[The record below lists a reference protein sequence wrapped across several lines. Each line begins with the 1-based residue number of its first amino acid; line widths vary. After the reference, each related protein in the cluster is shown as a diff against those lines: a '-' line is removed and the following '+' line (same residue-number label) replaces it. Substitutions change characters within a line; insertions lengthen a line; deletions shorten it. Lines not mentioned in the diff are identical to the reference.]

1 MTPEQTPILVCGL
14 GSLGQACLK
23 RLLEFDHPLV
33 CIDQQP
39 PQWQSAELRTALA
52 EGVILGDMR
61 LPSTL
66 KAAGVQRAR
75 SVLILSSDNTI
86 NLETA
91 LQVRLL
97 NHNATVV
104 VRSSSQQGDL
114 NRLLER
120 RITNLIT
127 VDPQLLT
134 AGAIAQAM
142 RKDAHPATFR
152 VDGVRIRLGR
162 STSLGVQRPLQ
173 LEAGDL
179 PTTVNPMMV
188 QVDDGIRRRH
198 RQQLNSRW
206 IRLVD
211 AVASSLR
218 DRWTQIITR
227 VFHPTLLE
235 ITLALAV
242 LLILLGL
249 MVYGQS
255 YGTRSSLFATFG
267 LLKGEFVDPVNVL
280 IEASQG
286 DVRSLPVSTL
296 VLTLIYALFGTL
308 LTSAVMAFM
317 TDQLLSNRLGLR
329 RRRPPRRNSSMVL
342 VMDGKHLGNRVAE
355 RLQSDNLS
363 IVRVHQ
369 SDHGEGV
376 SLETALRWSRRTPL
390 QGAAL
395 LSRDLMANL
404 RLALELQEQHP
415 QARLVIATKH
425 LPGADALGDLLGG
438 ISVIE
443 SVGIAADA
451 LVATAFGEE
460 VREIR
465 RVDGSNLMLVR
476 YLIDARDTLHD
487 LSVSRLQCGYG
498 VTVLAVRRRSGTA
511 SWQLLPKLE
520 WPLNKGEEA
529 LVLADLK
536 GLRRV
541 EQGAAICPRWRVRFR
556 VIEHSVQ
563 AFDTQQCLA
572 RHLNMPPG
580 QFKGLMNGE
589 EHLTPPMDHDL
600 AMQLMQGLRRIA
612 VESTLEES
620 ATAG

>member
-1 MTPEQTPILVCGL
+1 MTPERTPILVCGL
-14 GSLGQACLK
+14 GSLGQACLN
-23 RLLEFDHPLV
+23 RLLEFDHPLF
-33 CIDQQP
+33 CIDRQS
-39 PQWQSAELRTALA
+39 PQWQSAELRAALA

-142 RKDAHPATFR
+142 RKESHPATFR

-162 STSLGVQRPLQ
+162 STGLGVQRPLQ

-179 PTTVNPMMV
+179 ATTINPLMV

-198 RQQLNSRW
+198 RQQLNSNW

-280 IEASQG
+280 IEASEG

-296 VLTLIYALFGTL
+296 VMTLIYALFGTL
-308 LTSAVMAFM
+308 LTSAVMALF
-317 TDQLLSNRLGLR
+317 TEQLLSNRLGLR
-329 RRRPPRRNSSMVL
+329 RRRPPRWNSPMVL

-355 RLQSDNLS
+355 RLQGDNVS
-363 IVRVHQ
+363 IVRAHQ
-369 SDHGEGV
+369 NDNGEGV

-404 RLALELQEQHP
+404 RLALELQEQRP
-415 QARLVIATKH
+415 EARLVIATKH
-425 LPGADALGDLLGG
+425 LPDADALGHLLGG
-438 ISVIE
+438 ITVIE
-443 SVGIAADA
+443 SVDIAADA

-476 YLIDARDTLHD
+476 YRIDARDTLHD

-498 VTVLAVRRRSGTA
+498 VTVLAVRRSHSA
-511 SWQLLPKLE
+511 PWLLLPKLE
-520 WPLNKGEEA
+520 WPLSNGQEA

-541 EQGAAICPRWRVRFR
+541 EQGSATVPRWRVRFR
-556 VIEHSVQ
+556 VLEHSVQ

-572 RHLNMPPG
+572 RYLNMPPG
-580 QFKGLMNGE
+580 QFQALMDGE
-589 EHLTPPMDHDL
+589 EHVTPAIDHDL
-600 AMQLMQGLRRIA
+600 AFQLMQGLRRIA
-612 VESTLEES
+612 VQSTLEEVD
-620 ATAG
+620 TAE

>member
-1 MTPEQTPILVCGL
+1 MTLEPAPILICGL

-33 CIDQQP
+33 CIDRQS
-39 PQWQSAELRTALA
+39 PQWQSADLQAALA
-52 EGVILGDMR
+52 EGLILGDMR

-66 KAAGVQRAR
+66 KAGGIQQAR
-75 SVLILSSDNTI
+75 SVLILSSDNTV

-97 NHNATVV
+97 NQNATVV

-120 RITNLIT
+120 RIANLIT

-134 AGAIAQAM
+134 AGAIAQAL
-142 RKDAHPATFR
+142 RKEAHPATFR
-152 VDGVRIRLGR
+152 VDGVRILLGR
-162 STSLGVQRPLQ
+162 SSRLGVQRPLQ
-173 LEAGDL
+173 LEAGEL
-179 PTTVNPMMV
+179 STTVTPLMV
-188 QVDDGIRRRH
+188 QVDDGIHRRH
-198 RQQLNSRW
+198 RNQLSSRL

-211 AVASSLR
+211 AVKANLR
-218 DRWTQIITR
+218 ERWTQISTR
-227 VFHPTLLE
+227 IFHPTLLE
-235 ITLALAV
+235 ITLALAL

-249 MVYGQS
+249 MIYGQS

-296 VLTLIYALFGTL
+296 VMTLIYALFGTL
-308 LTSAVMAFM
+308 LTSAVMALF
-317 TDQLLSNRLGLR
+317 TEQLLSNRLGLR
-329 RRRPPRRNSSMVL
+329 RRRPPRWNSPMVL

-355 RLQSDNLS
+355 RLQGDNVS
-363 IVRVHQ
+363 IVRAHQ
-369 SDHGEGV
+369 NDNGEGV

-404 RLALELQEQHP
+404 RLALELQEQRP
-415 QARLVIATKH
+415 EARLVIATKH
-425 LPGADALGDLLGG
+425 LPDADALGHLLGG
-438 ISVIE
+438 ITVIE
-443 SVGIAADA
+443 SVDIAADA

-476 YLIDARDTLHD
+476 YRIDARDTLHD

-498 VTVLAVRRRSGTA
+498 VTVLAVRRSHSA
-511 SWQLLPKLE
+511 PWLLLPKLE
-520 WPLNKGEEA
+520 WPLSNGQEA

-541 EQGAAICPRWRVRFR
+541 EQGSATVPRWRVRFR
-556 VIEHSVQ
+556 VLEHSVQ

-572 RHLNMPPG
+572 RYLNMPPG
-580 QFKGLMNGE
+580 QFQALMDGE
-589 EHLTPPMDHDL
+589 EHVTPAIDHDL
-600 AMQLMQGLRRIA
+600 AFQLMQGLRRIA
-612 VESTLEES
+612 VQSTLEEVD
-620 ATAG
+620 TAE

>member
-1 MTPEQTPILVCGL
+1 MTPEPAPILICGL

-33 CIDQQP
+33 CIDRQS
-39 PQWQSAELRTALA
+39 PQWQSADLQAALA
-52 EGVILGDMR
+52 EGLILGDMR

-66 KAAGVQRAR
+66 KAGGIQQAR
-75 SVLILSSDNTI
+75 SVLILSSDNTV

-97 NHNATVV
+97 NQNATVV

-120 RITNLIT
+120 RIANLIT

-134 AGAIAQAM
+134 AGAIAQAL
-142 RKDAHPATFR
+142 RKEAHPATFR
-152 VDGVRIRLGR
+152 VDGVRILLGR
-162 STSLGVQRPLQ
+162 SSRLGVQRPLQ
-173 LEAGDL
+173 LEAGEL
-179 PTTVNPMMV
+179 STTVNPLMV
-188 QVDDGIRRRH
+188 QVDDGIHRRH
-198 RQQLNSRW
+198 RNQLSSRL

-211 AVASSLR
+211 AVKANLR
-218 DRWTQIITR
+218 ERWTQISTR
-227 VFHPTLLE
+227 IFHPTLLE
-235 ITLALAV
+235 ITLALAL

-249 MVYGQS
+249 MIYGQS

-296 VLTLIYALFGTL
+296 VMTLIYALFGTL
-308 LTSAVMAFM
+308 LTSAVMALF
-317 TDQLLSNRLGLR
+317 TEQLLSNRLGLR
-329 RRRPPRRNSSMVL
+329 RRRPPRWNSPMVL

-355 RLQSDNLS
+355 RLQGDNVS
-363 IVRVHQ
+363 IVRAHQ
-369 SDHGEGV
+369 NDNGEGV

-404 RLALELQEQHP
+404 RLALELQEQRP
-415 QARLVIATKH
+415 EARLVIATKH
-425 LPGADALGDLLGG
+425 LPDADALGHLLGG
-438 ISVIE
+438 ITVIE
-443 SVGIAADA
+443 SVDIAADA

-476 YLIDARDTLHD
+476 YRIDARDTLHD

-498 VTVLAVRRRSGTA
+498 VTVLAVRRSHSA
-511 SWQLLPKLE
+511 PWLLLPKLE
-520 WPLNKGEEA
+520 WPLSNGQEA

-541 EQGAAICPRWRVRFR
+541 EQGSATVPRWRVRFR
-556 VIEHSVQ
+556 VLEHSVQ

-572 RHLNMPPG
+572 RYLNMPPG
-580 QFKGLMNGE
+580 QFQALMDGE
-589 EHLTPPMDHDL
+589 EHVTPAIDHDL
-600 AMQLMQGLRRIA
+600 AFQLMQGLRRIA
-612 VESTLEES
+612 VQSTLEEVD
-620 ATAG
+620 TAE

>member
-1 MTPEQTPILVCGL
+1 MTLEPAPILICGL

-33 CIDQQP
+33 CIDRQS
-39 PQWQSAELRTALA
+39 PQWQSADLQAALA
-52 EGVILGDMR
+52 EGLILGDMR

-66 KAAGVQRAR
+66 KAGGIQQAR
-75 SVLILSSDNTI
+75 SVLILSSDNTV

-97 NHNATVV
+97 NQNATVV

-120 RITNLIT
+120 RIANLIT

-134 AGAIAQAM
+134 AGAIAQAL
-142 RKDAHPATFR
+142 RKEAHPATFR
-152 VDGVRIRLGR
+152 VDGVRILLGR
-162 STSLGVQRPLQ
+162 SSRLGVQRPLQ
-173 LEAGDL
+173 LEAGEL
-179 PTTVNPMMV
+179 STTVNPLMV
-188 QVDDGIRRRH
+188 QVDDGIHRRH
-198 RQQLNSRW
+198 RSQLSSRL

-211 AVASSLR
+211 AVKANLR
-218 DRWTQIITR
+218 ERWTQISTR
-227 VFHPTLLE
+227 IFHPTLLE
-235 ITLALAV
+235 ITLALAL

-249 MVYGQS
+249 MIYGQS

-296 VLTLIYALFGTL
+296 VMTLIYALFGTL
-308 LTSAVMAFM
+308 LTSAVMALF
-317 TDQLLSNRLGLR
+317 TEQLLSNRLGLR
-329 RRRPPRRNSSMVL
+329 RRRPPRWNSPMVL

-355 RLQSDNLS
+355 RLQGDNVS
-363 IVRVHQ
+363 IVRAHQ
-369 SDHGEGV
+369 NDNGEGV

-404 RLALELQEQHP
+404 RLALELQEQRP
-415 QARLVIATKH
+415 EARLVIATKH
-425 LPGADALGDLLGG
+425 LPDADALGHLLGG
-438 ISVIE
+438 ITVIE
-443 SVGIAADA
+443 SVDIAADA

-476 YLIDARDTLHD
+476 YRIDARDTLHD

-498 VTVLAVRRRSGTA
+498 VTVLAVRRSHSA
-511 SWQLLPKLE
+511 PWLLLPKLE
-520 WPLNKGEEA
+520 WPLSNGQEA

-541 EQGAAICPRWRVRFR
+541 EQGSATVPRWRVRFR
-556 VIEHSVQ
+556 VLEHSVQ

-572 RHLNMPPG
+572 RYLNMPPG
-580 QFKGLMNGE
+580 QFQALMDGE
-589 EHLTPPMDHDL
+589 EHVTPAIDHDL
-600 AMQLMQGLRRIA
+600 AFQLMQGLRRIA
-612 VESTLEES
+612 VQSTLEEVD
-620 ATAG
+620 TAE

>member
-1 MTPEQTPILVCGL
+1 MTPEPAPILICGL

-33 CIDQQP
+33 CIDRQS
-39 PQWQSAELRTALA
+39 PQWQSADLQAALA
-52 EGVILGDMR
+52 EGLILGDMR

-66 KAAGVQRAR
+66 KAAGIQQAR
-75 SVLILSSDNTI
+75 SVLILSSDNTV

-97 NHNATVV
+97 NQNATVV

-120 RITNLIT
+120 RIANLIT

-134 AGAIAQAM
+134 AGAIAQAL
-142 RKDAHPATFR
+142 RKEAHPATFR
-152 VDGVRIRLGR
+152 VDGIRILLGR
-162 STSLGVQRPLQ
+162 SSLLGVQRPLQ
-173 LEAGDL
+173 LEAGEL
-179 PTTVNPMMV
+179 STTVNPLMV
-188 QVDDGIRRRH
+188 QVDDGIHRRH
-198 RQQLNSRW
+198 RNQLSSRLV
-206 IRLVD
+206 RLVD
-211 AVASSLR
+211 AVKANLR
-218 DRWTQIITR
+218 ERWTQISTR
-227 VFHPTLLE
+227 IFHPTLLE
-235 ITLALAV
+235 ITLALAL

-249 MVYGQS
+249 MIYGQS

-296 VLTLIYALFGTL
+296 VMTLIYALFGTL
-308 LTSAVMAFM
+308 LTSAVMALF
-317 TDQLLSNRLGLR
+317 TEQLLSNRLGLR
-329 RRRPPRRNSSMVL
+329 RRRPPRWNSPMVL

-355 RLQSDNLS
+355 RLQGDNVS
-363 IVRVHQ
+363 IVRAHQ
-369 SDHGEGV
+369 NDNGEGV

-404 RLALELQEQHP
+404 RLALELQEQRP
-415 QARLVIATKH
+415 EARLVIATKH
-425 LPGADALGDLLGG
+425 LPDADALGHLLGG
-438 ISVIE
+438 ITVIE
-443 SVGIAADA
+443 SVDIAADA

-476 YLIDARDTLHD
+476 YRIDARDTLHD

-498 VTVLAVRRRSGTA
+498 VTVLAVRRSHSA
-511 SWQLLPKLE
+511 PWLLLPKLE
-520 WPLNKGEEA
+520 WPLSNGQEA

-541 EQGAAICPRWRVRFR
+541 EQGSATVPRWRVRFR
-556 VIEHSVQ
+556 VLEHSVQ

-572 RHLNMPPG
+572 RYLNMPPG
-580 QFKGLMNGE
+580 QFQALMDGE
-589 EHLTPPMDHDL
+589 EHVTPAIDHDL
-600 AMQLMQGLRRIA
+600 AFQLMQGLRRIA
-612 VESTLEES
+612 VQSTLEEVD
-620 ATAG
+620 TAE

>member
-1 MTPEQTPILVCGL
+1 MTLEPAPILICGL

-33 CIDQQP
+33 CIDRQS
-39 PQWQSAELRTALA
+39 PQWQSADLQAALA
-52 EGVILGDMR
+52 EGLILGDMR

-66 KAAGVQRAR
+66 KAGGIQQAR
-75 SVLILSSDNTI
+75 SVLILSSDNTV

-97 NHNATVV
+97 NQNATVV

-120 RITNLIT
+120 RIANLIT

-134 AGAIAQAM
+134 AGAIAQAL
-142 RKDAHPATFR
+142 RKEAHPATFR
-152 VDGVRIRLGR
+152 VDGVRILLGR
-162 STSLGVQRPLQ
+162 SSRLGVQRPLQ
-173 LEAGDL
+173 LEAGEL
-179 PTTVNPMMV
+179 STTVNPLMV
-188 QVDDGIRRRH
+188 QVDDGIHRRH
-198 RQQLNSRW
+198 RNQLSSRL

-211 AVASSLR
+211 AVKANLR
-218 DRWTQIITR
+218 ERWTQISTR
-227 VFHPTLLE
+227 IFHPTLLE
-235 ITLALAV
+235 ITLALAL

-249 MVYGQS
+249 MIYGQS

-296 VLTLIYALFGTL
+296 VMTLIYALFGTL
-308 LTSAVMAFM
+308 LTSAVMALF
-317 TDQLLSNRLGLR
+317 TEQLLSNRLGLR
-329 RRRPPRRNSSMVL
+329 RRRPPRWNSPMVL

-355 RLQSDNLS
+355 RLQGDNVS
-363 IVRVHQ
+363 IVRAHQ
-369 SDHGEGV
+369 NDNGEGV

-404 RLALELQEQHP
+404 RLALELQEQRP
-415 QARLVIATKH
+415 EARLVIATKH
-425 LPGADALGDLLGG
+425 LPDADALGHLLGG
-438 ISVIE
+438 ITVIE
-443 SVGIAADA
+443 SVDIAADA

-476 YLIDARDTLHD
+476 YRIDARDTLHD

-498 VTVLAVRRRSGTA
+498 VTVLAVRRSHSA
-511 SWQLLPKLE
+511 PWLLLPKLE
-520 WPLNKGEEA
+520 WPLSNGQEA

-541 EQGAAICPRWRVRFR
+541 EQGSATVPRWRVRFR
-556 VIEHSVQ
+556 VLEHSVQ

-572 RHLNMPPG
+572 RYLNMPPG
-580 QFKGLMNGE
+580 QFQALMDGE
-589 EHLTPPMDHDL
+589 EHVTPAIDHDL
-600 AMQLMQGLRRIA
+600 AFQLMQGLRRIA
-612 VESTLEES
+612 VQSTLEEVD
-620 ATAG
+620 TAE

>member
-1 MTPEQTPILVCGL
+1 MTPEPAPILICGL

-33 CIDQQP
+33 CIDRQS
-39 PQWQSAELRTALA
+39 PQWQSADLQAALA
-52 EGVILGDMR
+52 EGLILGDMR

-66 KAAGVQRAR
+66 KAGGIQQAR
-75 SVLILSSDNTI
+75 SVLILSSDNTV

-97 NHNATVV
+97 NQNATVV

-120 RITNLIT
+120 RIANLIT

-134 AGAIAQAM
+134 AGAIAQAL
-142 RKDAHPATFR
+142 RKEAHPATFR
-152 VDGVRIRLGR
+152 VDGVRILLGR
-162 STSLGVQRPLQ
+162 SSRLGVQRPLQ
-173 LEAGDL
+173 LEAGEL
-179 PTTVNPMMV
+179 STTVTPLMV
-188 QVDDGIRRRH
+188 QVDDGIHRRH
-198 RQQLNSRW
+198 RNQLSSRL

-211 AVASSLR
+211 AVKANLR
-218 DRWTQIITR
+218 ERWTQISTR
-227 VFHPTLLE
+227 IFHPTLLE
-235 ITLALAV
+235 ITLALAL

-249 MVYGQS
+249 MIYGQS

-296 VLTLIYALFGTL
+296 VMTLIYALFGTL
-308 LTSAVMAFM
+308 LTSAVMALF
-317 TDQLLSNRLGLR
+317 TEQLLSNRLGLR
-329 RRRPPRRNSSMVL
+329 RRRPPRWNSPMVL

-355 RLQSDNLS
+355 RLQGDNVS
-363 IVRVHQ
+363 IVRAHQ
-369 SDHGEGV
+369 NDNGEGV

-404 RLALELQEQHP
+404 RLALELQEQRP
-415 QARLVIATKH
+415 EARLVIATKH
-425 LPGADALGDLLGG
+425 LPDADALGHLLGG
-438 ISVIE
+438 ITVIE
-443 SVGIAADA
+443 SVDIAADA

-476 YLIDARDTLHD
+476 YRIDARDTLHD

-498 VTVLAVRRRSGTA
+498 VTVLAVRRSHSA
-511 SWQLLPKLE
+511 PWLLLPKLE
-520 WPLNKGEEA
+520 WPLSNGQEA

-541 EQGAAICPRWRVRFR
+541 EQGTATVPRWRVRFR
-556 VIEHSVQ
+556 VLEHSVQ

-572 RHLNMPPG
+572 RYLNMPPG
-580 QFKGLMNGE
+580 QFQALMDGE
-589 EHLTPPMDHDL
+589 EHVTPAIDHDL
-600 AMQLMQGLRRIA
+600 AFQLMQGLRRIA
-612 VESTLEES
+612 VQSTLEEVD
-620 ATAG
+620 TAE

>member
-1 MTPEQTPILVCGL
+1 MTLEPAPILICGL

-33 CIDQQP
+33 CIDRQS
-39 PQWQSAELRTALA
+39 PQWQSADLQAALA
-52 EGVILGDMR
+52 EGLILGDMR

-66 KAAGVQRAR
+66 KAGGIQQAR
-75 SVLILSSDNTI
+75 SVLILSSDNTV

-97 NHNATVV
+97 NQNATVV

-120 RITNLIT
+120 RIANLIT

-134 AGAIAQAM
+134 AGAIAQAL
-142 RKDAHPATFR
+142 RKEAHPATFR
-152 VDGVRIRLGR
+152 VDGVRILLGR
-162 STSLGVQRPLQ
+162 SSRLGVQRPLQ
-173 LEAGDL
+173 LEAGEL
-179 PTTVNPMMV
+179 STTVNPLMV
-188 QVDDGIRRRH
+188 QVDDGIHRRH
-198 RQQLNSRW
+198 RNQLSSRL

-211 AVASSLR
+211 AVKANLR
-218 DRWTQIITR
+218 ERWTQISTR
-227 VFHPTLLE
+227 IFHPTLLE
-235 ITLALAV
+235 IILALAL

-249 MVYGQS
+249 MIYGQS

-296 VLTLIYALFGTL
+296 VMTLIYALFGTL
-308 LTSAVMAFM
+308 LTSAVMALF
-317 TDQLLSNRLGLR
+317 TEQLLSNRLGLR
-329 RRRPPRRNSSMVL
+329 RRRPPRWNSPMVL

-355 RLQSDNLS
+355 RLQGDNVS
-363 IVRVHQ
+363 IVRAHQ
-369 SDHGEGV
+369 NDNGEGV

-404 RLALELQEQHP
+404 RLALELQEQRP
-415 QARLVIATKH
+415 EARLVIATKH
-425 LPGADALGDLLGG
+425 LPDADALGHLLGG
-438 ISVIE
+438 ITVIE
-443 SVGIAADA
+443 SVDIAADA

-476 YLIDARDTLHD
+476 YRIDARDTLHD

-498 VTVLAVRRRSGTA
+498 VTVLAVRRSHSA
-511 SWQLLPKLE
+511 PWLLLPKLE
-520 WPLNKGEEA
+520 WPLSNGQEA

-541 EQGAAICPRWRVRFR
+541 EQGSATVPRWRVRFR
-556 VIEHSVQ
+556 VLEHSVQ

-572 RHLNMPPG
+572 RYLNMPPG
-580 QFKGLMNGE
+580 QFQALMDGE
-589 EHLTPPMDHDL
+589 EHVTPAIDHDL
-600 AMQLMQGLRRIA
+600 AFQLMQGLRRIA
-612 VESTLEES
+612 VQSTLEEVD
-620 ATAG
+620 TAE

>member
-1 MTPEQTPILVCGL
+1 MTPEPAPILICGL

-33 CIDQQP
+33 CIDRQS
-39 PQWQSAELRTALA
+39 PQWQSADLQAALA
-52 EGVILGDMR
+52 EGLILGDMR

-66 KAAGVQRAR
+66 KAAGIQQAR
-75 SVLILSSDNTI
+75 SVLILSSDNTV

-97 NHNATVV
+97 NQNATVV

-120 RITNLIT
+120 RIANLIT

-134 AGAIAQAM
+134 AGAIAQAL
-142 RKDAHPATFR
+142 RKEAHPATFR
-152 VDGVRIRLGR
+152 VDGVRILLGR
-162 STSLGVQRPLQ
+162 SSRLGVQRPLQ
-173 LEAGDL
+173 LEAGEL
-179 PTTVNPMMV
+179 STTVNPLMV
-188 QVDDGIRRRH
+188 QVDDGIHRRH
-198 RQQLNSRW
+198 RNQLSSRL

-211 AVASSLR
+211 AVKANLR
-218 DRWTQIITR
+218 ERWTQISTR
-227 VFHPTLLE
+227 IFHPTLLE
-235 ITLALAV
+235 ITLALAL

-249 MVYGQS
+249 MIYGQS

-296 VLTLIYALFGTL
+296 VMTLIYALFGTL
-308 LTSAVMAFM
+308 LTSAVMALF
-317 TDQLLSNRLGLR
+317 TEQLLSNRLGLR
-329 RRRPPRRNSSMVL
+329 RRRPPRWNSPMVL

-355 RLQSDNLS
+355 RLQGDNVS
-363 IVRVHQ
+363 IVRAHQ
-369 SDHGEGV
+369 NDNGEGV

-404 RLALELQEQHP
+404 RLALELQEQRP
-415 QARLVIATKH
+415 EARLVIATKH
-425 LPGADALGDLLGG
+425 LPDADALGHLLGG
-438 ISVIE
+438 ITVIE
-443 SVGIAADA
+443 SVDIAADA

-476 YLIDARDTLHD
+476 YRIDARDTLHD

-498 VTVLAVRRRSGTA
+498 VTVLAVRRSHSA
-511 SWQLLPKLE
+511 PWLLLPKLE
-520 WPLNKGEEA
+520 WPLSNGQEA

-541 EQGAAICPRWRVRFR
+541 EQGSATVPRWRVRFR
-556 VIEHSVQ
+556 VLEHSVQ

-572 RHLNMPPG
+572 RYLNMPPG
-580 QFKGLMNGE
+580 QFQALMDGE
-589 EHLTPPMDHDL
+589 EHVTPAIDHDL
-600 AMQLMQGLRRIA
+600 AFQLMQGLRRIA
-612 VESTLEES
+612 VQSTLEEVD
-620 ATAG
+620 TAE

>member
-1 MTPEQTPILVCGL
+1 MTPEPAPILICGL

-33 CIDQQP
+33 CIDRQS
-39 PQWQSAELRTALA
+39 PQWQSADLQAALA
-52 EGVILGDMR
+52 EGLILGDMR

-66 KAAGVQRAR
+66 KAGGIQQAR
-75 SVLILSSDNTI
+75 SVLILSSDNTV

-97 NHNATVV
+97 NQNATVV

-120 RITNLIT
+120 RIANLIT

-134 AGAIAQAM
+134 AGAIAQAL
-142 RKDAHPATFR
+142 RKEAHPATFR
-152 VDGVRIRLGR
+152 VDGVRILLGR
-162 STSLGVQRPLQ
+162 SSRLGVQRPLQ
-173 LEAGDL
+173 LEAGEL
-179 PTTVNPMMV
+179 STTVNPLMV
-188 QVDDGIRRRH
+188 QVDDGIHRRH
-198 RQQLNSRW
+198 RNQLSSRLV
-206 IRLVD
+206 RLVD
-211 AVASSLR
+211 AVKANLR
-218 DRWTQIITR
+218 ERWTQISTR
-227 VFHPTLLE
+227 IFHPTLLE
-235 ITLALAV
+235 ITLALAL

-249 MVYGQS
+249 MIYGQS

-296 VLTLIYALFGTL
+296 VMTLIYALFGTL
-308 LTSAVMAFM
+308 LTSAVMALF
-317 TDQLLSNRLGLR
+317 TEQLLSNRLGLR
-329 RRRPPRRNSSMVL
+329 RRRPPRWNSPMVL

-355 RLQSDNLS
+355 RLQGDNVS
-363 IVRVHQ
+363 IVRAHQ
-369 SDHGEGV
+369 NDNGEGV

-404 RLALELQEQHP
+404 RLALELQEQRP
-415 QARLVIATKH
+415 EARLVIATKH
-425 LPGADALGDLLGG
+425 LPDADALGHLLGG
-438 ISVIE
+438 ITVIE
-443 SVGIAADA
+443 SVDIAADA

-476 YLIDARDTLHD
+476 YRIDARDTLHD

-498 VTVLAVRRRSGTA
+498 VTVLAVRRSHSA
-511 SWQLLPKLE
+511 PWLLLPKLE
-520 WPLNKGEEA
+520 WPLSNGQEA

-541 EQGAAICPRWRVRFR
+541 EQGSATVPRWRVRFR
-556 VIEHSVQ
+556 VLEHSVQ

-572 RHLNMPPG
+572 RYLNMPPG
-580 QFKGLMNGE
+580 QFQALMDGE
-589 EHLTPPMDHDL
+589 EHVTPAIDHDL
-600 AMQLMQGLRRIA
+600 AFQLMQGLRRIA
-612 VESTLEES
+612 VQSTLEEVD
-620 ATAG
+620 TAE